1 MDPHDSTP
9 AAIGADTTTVATPR
23 RAVVAA
29 CVGNFIE
36 YYDFVVYGYFA
47 TTIAALFFPAQD
59 PTASLLL
66 TFAAFAVS
74 YAARPLGALI
84 FGRIGDR
91 YGRKTPLTVA
101 ILLIATCTTVI
112 GLLPTYEAIGVAAP
126 IILTVA
132 RLLQGIS
139 VGGEYGGALAF
150 IAESAPSHRRSF
162 YTGWQTFTI
171 GLALLVGAA
180 VASLMTATMD
190 PEALQSWGW
199 RIPFL
204 AGLPLGFVGLYM
216 RLRLEETPHFKSVQ
230 EQLATEKAPL
240 RRSVRMEWRALLL
253 GMGMIATPSYCIYIY
268 FIYSP
273 TYLQAELGYSAAQA
287 QSANLLSLIFYCA
300 LLPFFAHLGD
310 RVGRRP
316 LIIIGASAV
325 AVVTYPAFLVLDSGD
340 IVTATIALC
349 VMGLCFAPISAV
361 ALAGIAEVFPTTF
374 RYTGASLSLNIPVT
388 LLGGTAP
395 LIATALIGVTGIVAT
410 PALLVVAGGII
421 SAITGFAMTETA
433 NRRLREVST
442 GPDRQPAARAPL
454 TTSAERP

>member
-1 MDPHDSTP
+1 MGQP
-9 AAIGADTTTVATPR
+9 AVPPAPPGADTAVKAPAR

-29 CVGNFIE
+29 CIGNFIE

-84 FGRIGDR
+84 FGHIGDR
-91 YGRKTPLTVA
+91 FGRRTPLTVA

-112 GLLPTYEAIGVAAP
+112 GLLPTYQSIGVAAP
-126 IILTVA
+126 IILTAA

-150 IAESAPSHRRSF
+150 IAESAPTNRRAY

-171 GLALLVGAA
+171 GMALLVGAA
-180 VASLMTATMD
+180 AASVLTATMA

-216 RLRLEETPHFKSVQ
+216 RLRLEETPHFKAVRQ
-230 EQLATEKAPL
+230 QLENEKAPL
-240 RRSVRMEWRALLL
+240 WGSIRREWRALLL

-273 TYLQAELGYSAAQA
+273 TYLRSALDYPPAQA
-287 QSANLLSLIFYCA
+287 QGANLVSLIFYCA

-310 RVGRRP
+310 KIGRRP
-316 LIIIGASAV
+316 LIIAGAVAV
-325 AVVTYPAFLVLDSGD
+325 AVVTYPAFVALGSGD
-340 IVTATIALC
+340 IVIATIALC

-395 LIATALIGVTGIVAT
+395 LIATALISATGNVAS
-410 PALLVVAGGII
+410 PALLVVAGGIV

-433 NRRLREVST
+433 NQPLREI
-442 GPDRQPAARAPL
+442 
-454 TTSAERP
+454 SAEATGTPKPSGVVITTEGH

>member
-1 MDPHDSTP
+1 MGQHADPLTP
-9 AAIGADTTTVATPR
+9 TGADTTITATPR

-29 CVGNFIE
+29 CAGNFIE

-47 TTIAALFFPAQD
+47 TTIAALFFPAKD
-59 PTASLLL
+59 ATASLLL

-91 YGRKTPLTVA
+91 FGRRTPLTVA

-112 GLLPTYEAIGVAAP
+112 GLLPTYESIGVAAP
-126 IILTVA
+126 IILTLA

-150 IAESAPSHRRSF
+150 IAESAPSSRRSF

-180 VASLMTATMD
+180 VASLMTGTIA
-190 PEALQSWGW
+190 PQALQSWGW

-216 RLRLEETPHFKSVQ
+216 RLRLEETPHFKAVR
-230 EQLATEKAPL
+230 EQLVTEKAPL
-240 RRSVRMEWRALLL
+240 WSSVRKEWRALLL

-273 TYLQAELGYSAAQA
+273 TYLQSELGYSAAQA
-287 QSANLLSLIFYCA
+287 QSANLVSLIFYCA
-300 LLPFFAHLGD
+300 LLPFFANLGD

-316 LIIIGASAV
+316 LIIVGASAV
-325 AVVTYPAFLVLDSGD
+325 AVVTYPAFLALGGGD
-340 IVTATIALC
+340 IVVATIALC

-395 LIATALIGVTGIVAT
+395 LIATALIGATGNVAS

-421 SAITGFAMTETA
+421 SAVTGFAMTETA
-433 NRRLREVST
+433 NRQLREVSVEQAGT
-442 GPDRQPAARAPL
+442 SGPRTPL
-454 TTSAERP
+454 ATSTEGH